1 MNSLEIS
8 FIGSACGKNRF
19 EPKDKIML
27 LLLCRQYKGM
37 YKQLFFDK
45 GIFTLLDPSK
55 RTYDEQLKRIYTD
68 YKKEVSSPEEFAKI
82 QIDIKK
88 RLKQENEDIK
98 EEDLNH
104 ATSFLEN
111 SMKKDCGTNNEKGV
125 IKKMNYKKGNN
136 RMYYYSENNW
146 TIRGFHDA
154 TCYEGHV
161 IEIKTRMKQQ
171 NVRKNE
177 YDLYQLF
184 GYLLAMN
191 KTSGKI
197 VQKYADNVYDSEI
210 ETDREYGIID
220 LSVESWRNRFE
231 KFKSELNNFFE
242 ETNKYSEEMFD
253 PYNVIDPKEN
263 PIALFDIDGVPH
275 NVNPKYEKIVNALT

>member
-8 FIGSACGKNRF
+8 FIGSACGKNRY
-19 EPKDKIML
+19 EPKNKIIL
-27 LLLCRQYKGM
+27 LLLCRQYKDI
-37 YKQLFFDK
+37 YKRLMFDR

-55 RTYDEQLKRIYTD
+55 KTYDKQLKRIYAD
-68 YKKEVSSPEEFAKI
+68 YKKEVHNPEEFAKL

-111 SMKKDCGTNNEKGV
+111 SMKKDCGTNNEKKV
-125 IKKMNYKKGNN
+125 INKMNYKKGNN
-136 RMYYYSENNW
+136 KMYYYSENDW
-146 TIRGFHDA
+146 TIRGLHDA
-154 TCYEGHV
+154 TCGDLV
-161 IEIKTRMKQQ
+161 IEIKTRMKLQ

-191 KTSGKI
+191 KTTGKI
-197 VQKYADNVYDSEI
+197 VQKYDSIVYDSDT
-210 ETDREYGIID
+210 ETINEYGIID
-220 LSVESWRNRFE
+220 ITIGIWKQKFE
-231 KFKSELNNFFE
+231 KFKTELNDFFE
-242 ETNKYSEEMFD
+242 EVRKYSEDIFD

-263 PIALFDIDGVPH
+263 PIATFDIDGIPH
-275 NVNPKYEKIVNALT
+275 NVNPKYEKIVNTLT

>member
-8 FIGSACGKNRF
+8 FIGSACGKNRY
-19 EPKDKIML
+19 EPRNKIIL
-27 LLLCRQYKGM
+27 LLLCRQYKDI
-37 YKQLFFDK
+37 YKRLFFDK
-45 GIFTLLDPSK
+45 GIFTILDPSK
-55 RTYDEQLKRIYTD
+55 KTYDKQLKRIYSD
-68 YKKEVSSPEEFAKI
+68 YKKDVSSPEDFAKL

-111 SMKKDCGTNNEKGV
+111 SMKKDCGTNNEKAV
-125 IKKMNYKKGNN
+125 INKMNYKKGNN

-146 TIRGFHDA
+146 SIRGLHDA
-154 TCYEGHV
+154 TCGDIV
-161 IEIKTRMKQQ
+161 IEIKTRMKPQ

-191 KTSGKI
+191 KTTGKI
-197 VQKYADNVYDSEI
+197 VQKYADRVYDSDI
-210 ETDREYGIID
+210 ETENEYGIID
-220 LSVESWRNRFE
+220 IIIGIWKQRFE
-231 KFKSELNNFFE
+231 KFKSELNYFFE
-242 ETNKYSEEMFD
+242 EVRKYTEEIFD

-263 PIALFDIDGVPH
+263 PIASFDIDGIPH
-275 NVNPKYEKIVNALT
+275 NINPKYEKIVNTLT

>member
-8 FIGSACGKNRF
+8 FIGSACGKNRY
-19 EPKDKIML
+19 EPRNKIIL
-27 LLLCRQYKGM
+27 LLLCRQYKDI
-37 YKQLFFDK
+37 YKRLFFDK

-55 RTYDEQLKRIYTD
+55 KTYDKQLKRIYSD
-68 YKKEVSSPEEFAKI
+68 YKKDVSSPEDFAKL

-88 RLKQENEDIK
+88 RLKQENTDIK

-111 SMKKDCGTNNEKGV
+111 SMKKDCGTNNEKRV
-125 IKKMNYKKGNN
+125 INKMNYKKGNN

-146 TIRGFHDA
+146 SIRGLHDA
-154 TCYEGHV
+154 TCGDIV
-161 IEIKTRMKQQ
+161 IEIKTRMKPQ

-191 KTSGKI
+191 KTTGKI
-197 VQKYADNVYDSEI
+197 VQKYADCVYDSDI
-210 ETDREYGIID
+210 ETENEYGIID
-220 LSVESWRNRFE
+220 ITIGIWKQRFE
-231 KFKSELNNFFE
+231 KFKSDLNYFFE
-242 ETNKYSEEMFD
+242 EVTKYTEEIFD

-263 PIALFDIDGVPH
+263 PIASFDIDDIPH